1 MKKFGLIFCF
11 LFFPS
16 FVHAAVSE
24 FYYSFDR
31 PPKSLSTHHYDTA
44 SRAASYNNGVL
55 KLTIEEGMH
64 GAKSDKSKG
73 AERAELIKEI
83 SFGQV
88 NMSFKIRVG
97 KNFKVTKRTMISQ
110 LKIMP
115 DGYRSP
121 IASVYL
127 DKGGRVK
134 CVSYTAEDQIQHIVP
149 IEHVNIT
156 DGKWHKVLISVTPS
170 YGSGKCSIFID
181 DNEVINVSDL
191 TNIPNNSPK
200 TFDARI
206 GVYRDVQ
213 PFSQTVYFD
222 DWKLESIPIKTQ
234 IQKHFEKLDLES
246 RKKFQSNLRGYGY
259 TSKLDGIWGNNTQIA
274 VLKFIE
280 NNPSTMSAKPM
291 EIVKRIAVCTRLSRN
306 RFGCYTDAEWNEIF
320 NDLESIFEFLNIEQR
335 KKWQRKLRDFGY
347 KGPIDG
353 EWEEGMPV
361 SMKDLINKQV
371 HLQVKDE
378 YGIIRQ
384 ITKYLN

>member
-1 MKKFGLIFCF
+1 MKKTFLIFCF

-31 PPKSLSTHHYDTA
+31 VPKSLSTHHYDTA
-44 SRAASYNNGVL
+44 SRAASYNNGLL

-64 GAKSDKSKG
+64 GAKDDESNG
-73 AERAELIKEI
+73 VERAELIKEI
-83 SFGQV
+83 SYGQI
-88 NMSFKIRVG
+88 NMSFKIKVG
-97 KNFKVTKRTMISQ
+97 KNSKVTKRTLISQ
-110 LKIMP
+110 LKIKP
-115 DGYRSP
+115 NGGRSP

-134 CVSYTAEDQIQHIVP
+134 CVSYTAKDQIQHIVP
-149 IEHVNIT
+149 IKHVNIT

-181 DNEVINVSDL
+181 GKEVINVSDL

-206 GVYRDVQ
+206 GVYRDAQ

-291 EIVKRIAVCTRLSRN
+291 KIVKRIALCTRLARN

-361 SMKDLINKQV
+361 SMRDLINKKV